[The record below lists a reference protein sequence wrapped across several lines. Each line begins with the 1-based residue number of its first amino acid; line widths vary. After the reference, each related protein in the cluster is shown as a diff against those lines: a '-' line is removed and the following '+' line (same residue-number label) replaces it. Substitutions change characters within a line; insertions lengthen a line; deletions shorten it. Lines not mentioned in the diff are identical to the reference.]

1 MASPLENLVAQKQLK
16 SEPSTPAEIAS
27 LVKRAAGLL
36 TDAGNK
42 ALGPVSRFS
51 LAYDAAFALATA
63 ALRMSGYRADA
74 ARGHRAVVF
83 QVLPHT
89 LNAPAELWTAL
100 SGMHE
105 RRNMVEYSGA
115 LAPTEVEA
123 RDLLL
128 LARKLDEM
136 VRARTASR
144 N

>member
-16 SEPSTPAEIAS
+16 VEASTPAELSA
-27 LVKRAAGLL
+27 LLNRAAGLL

-63 ALRMSGYRADA
+63 ALRICGYRADA

-100 SGMHE
+100 SGMQNNAANLQP
-105 RRNMVEYSGA
+105 RGPRLRPNTAKRVLPA
-115 LAPTEVEA
+115 LSISALKEA
-123 RDLLL
+123 GVHL
-128 LARKLDEM
+128 
-136 VRARTASR
+136 
-144 N
+144 